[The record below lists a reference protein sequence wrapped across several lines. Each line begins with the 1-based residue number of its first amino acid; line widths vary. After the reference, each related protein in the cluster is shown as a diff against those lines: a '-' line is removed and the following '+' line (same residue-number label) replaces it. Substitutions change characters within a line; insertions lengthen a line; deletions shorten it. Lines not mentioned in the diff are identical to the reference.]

1 MVMNSSWT
9 QILKNVM
16 QLFLGIKMLLIDYK
30 KMTVWK
36 KSYRN
41 IKNKQKQI
49 NLSHNKNLADLKVLK
64 KKKLM
69 EFKERQRSRFS
80 SIDLILNTVNKKS
93 VIQEIIQINYCKIQ
107 RI

>member
-1 MVMNSSWT
+1 MNSSWT

-16 QLFLGIKMLLIDYK
+16 QLFLGIKMQLIDYK

-49 NLSHNKNLADLKVLK
+49 NLSHNKNLADLKVHK

-69 EFKERQRSRFS
+69 EFKER
-80 SIDLILNTVNKKS
+80 
-93 VIQEIIQINYCKIQ
+93 
-107 RI
+107 